1 MATALACGLLAGS
14 MAVVDVAAADDA
26 EDVSAS
32 SVISYYGPYEGYE
45 SIDEWSDVVAGKKE
59 QRMEYL
65 NGIIGQMNGRDDVDW
80 DDERL
85 VAIKI
90 RQDIEHVYSVATA
103 DALKSDLGDFEGAVG
118 SAIEERD
125 VEIAAEEEAARIAEE
140 EAAAAAAAEYYD
152 YSNYYDY
159 GYSGGGGYH
168 PSRGLTPE
176 SGVNYYGD
184 QKETYYSSNV
194 LRHYQTDSWTVD
206 DEGFYREGD
215 YYVVAANDGQYSN
228 GDTFEGSKGT
238 CIVRDSGCSYGT
250 TDYYVAW

>member
-1 MATALACGLLAGS
+1 
-14 MAVVDVAAADDA
+14 MAVIDVATADDA

-65 NGIIGQMNGRDDVDW
+65 DGIIDQMNGRDDVDW

-118 SAIEERD
+118 DAIEERD
-125 VEIAAEEEAARIAEE
+125 AEIEAEEEARRSAQNIGALAGVAVGVAMMVGEADEE
-140 EAAAAAAAEYYD
+140 VTEEY
-152 YSNYYDY
+152 
-159 GYSGGGGYH
+159 
-168 PSRGLTPE
+168 E
-176 SGVNYYGD
+176 
-184 QKETYYSSNV
+184 
-194 LRHYQTDSWTVD
+194 
-206 DEGFYREGD
+206 DED
-215 YYVVAANDGQYSN
+215 ITNDPKLSM
-228 GDTFEGSKGT
+228 
-238 CIVRDSGCSYGT
+238 
-250 TDYYVAW
+250 